1 MSQSFFGGPLRS
13 FRKSYRDFAETK
25 WAARTPFG
33 ARFAP
38 LFPIAGKALDVPEF
52 VLARCLQYQ
61 LVHAVAALFGLM
73 SSPRVRRSSKSVE
86 QSLSGTLPEFEGG
99 LMREVHI
106 AERATRKLSARP
118 LG

>member
-52 VLARCLQYQ
+52 VHRYLQYQ
-61 LVHAVAALFGLM
+61 LVHAMAALLGLM
-73 SSPRVRRSSKSVE
+73 SSPRVRRSAKSVE
-86 QSLSGTLPEFEGG
+86 QSLSGTLPEFEG
-99 LMREVHI
+99 
-106 AERATRKLSARP
+106 TDT
-118 LG
+118 